1 MFAAQ
6 CHQVFNAVSV
16 FTSTHAPCLNVVY
29 IICHRTAYLTW
40 DKVTG
45 RISKMLEINLRVAL
59 HGCKVCGI
67 IIIIFKNVEN
77 FLLKYLHRY
86 KKLYYI
92 CGMEQYNLTSIQSGT
107 IVKTIKAADF
117 DSAKKYFDSLGKDT
131 DTDYFIE
138 SQQERN
144 FYDQLQKR
152 II

>member
-67 IIIIFKNVEN
+67 ITIIFKNVEN